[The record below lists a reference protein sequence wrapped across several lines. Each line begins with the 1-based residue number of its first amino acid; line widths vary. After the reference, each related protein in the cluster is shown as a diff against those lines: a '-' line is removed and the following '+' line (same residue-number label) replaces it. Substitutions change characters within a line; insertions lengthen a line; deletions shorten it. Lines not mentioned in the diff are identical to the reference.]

1 MSFEDESEAFIGYLD
16 IDNFG
21 EINNNQGHHIADQIA
36 DEIYQ
41 LGKENENEFC
51 EFNRVYEH
59 GDEFIFVFR
68 NCEKEDAEKLMSSF
82 REKVEDENPEG
93 IEITISG
100 GIAAYPSDGSTKDE
114 VIRLAE
120 EAMKRSKEFGGNE
133 INVYGDYETLKTV
146 KVTYP
151 ENLNVRKGNTIR
163 VEAWRNENIPEIS
176 KIRAVEIKDE
186 TDGISYSGGR
196 ATTSN
201 RTIEDEPLIGVVS
214 DIDMSS
220 AETELK
226 VRFKK
231 SRIDELPDDRDF
243 YKSGLVP

>member
-1 MSFEDESEAFIGYLD
+1 MTFDGDSKAFVGYLD
-16 IDNFG
+16 IDGFG
-21 EINNNQGHHIADQIA
+21 EINNSHGHHTADDIADK
-36 DEIYQ
+36 IYQ
-41 LGKENENEFC
+41 LGKEHETECC
-51 EFNRVYEH
+51 EFSRVYEH
-59 GDEFIFVFR
+59 GDEFKFVFY
-68 NCEKEDAEKLMSSF
+68 NCKKQESERLMSSF

-100 GIAAYPSDGSTKDE
+100 GIAAYSEDGSTKGE

-133 INVYGDYETLKTV
+133 INVYGDYEPLKEV

-151 ENLNVRKGNTIR
+151 ESLNVRKGNTIR

-176 KIRAVEIKDE
+176 RIRAVEIEDE

-201 RTIEDEPLIGVVS
+201 RTIEDEPLVGVVS

-243 YKSGLVP
+243 YKSGFVH